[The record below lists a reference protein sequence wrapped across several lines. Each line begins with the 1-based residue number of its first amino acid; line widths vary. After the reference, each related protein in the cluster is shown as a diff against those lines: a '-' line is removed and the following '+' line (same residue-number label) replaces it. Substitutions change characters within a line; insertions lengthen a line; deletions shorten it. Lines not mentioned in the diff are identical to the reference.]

1 MTRLF
6 WYIMLAVSGGLIGLS
21 LSQLL
26 NQRPEEM
33 TIYLLFSGLILSI
46 ISAWGLKN
54 YAGIG
59 FFAKKT
65 HK

>member
-6 WYIMLAVSGGLIGLS
+6 WYFMLAISGGLIGLS

-33 TIYLLFSGLILSI
+33 TIYVLFTGLILSI
-46 ISAWGLKN
+46 ISAWGLKK
-54 YAGIG
+54 YADIG
-59 FFAKKT
+59 FFSKKQ
-65 HK
+65 